1 LVLHLAVVNS
11 DDCYDVHDTEECQA
25 WAGQDGGECLVNPE
39 WMVQNCKWACKAC
52 GCVNLND
59 QWSEVADCDAW
70 AERGECES
78 NPDWMLVRCA
88 RSCGACSD
96 RVEDEI
102 IEEFRDV
109 EEDIVVQDF
118 HEEIPQGSGETEEEI
133 KATKP
138 SPEVLAA
145 IGVAGIIVLIG
156 IVVVC
161 SRKNSKKF
169 V

>member
-1 LVLHLAVVNS
+1 
-11 DDCYDVHDTEECQA
+11 
-25 WAGQDGGECLVNPE
+25 
-39 WMVQNCKWACKAC
+39 M
-52 GCVNLND
+52 NLND

-109 EEDIVVQDF
+109 EEDIGMY
-118 HEEIPQGSGETEEEI
+118 P
-133 KATKP
+133 
-138 SPEVLAA
+138 
-145 IGVAGIIVLIG
+145 
-156 IVVVC
+156 
-161 SRKNSKKF
+161 
-169 V
+169 